1 MIVCAGAEAGSVKLD
16 VLKAGKMGTLAVN
29 MPAESMPAG
38 DMAAE
43 DIAAEGMAAER
54 MLAERMAAASTRM
67 RNCDF
72 VDISVGQR
80 GSTLDKTEQ
89 HQERK
94 RCMRN

>member
-1 MIVCAGAEAGSVKLD
+1 
-16 VLKAGKMGTLAVN
+16 
-29 MPAESMPAG
+29 
-38 DMAAE
+38 
-43 DIAAEGMAAER
+43 
-54 MLAERMAAASTRM
+54 M

>member
-1 MIVCAGAEAGSVKLD
+1 MA
-16 VLKAGKMGTLAVN
+16 
-29 MPAESMPAG
+29 AESMPAG
-38 DMAAE
+38 DRAAE
-43 DIAAEGMAAER
+43 DIAAEGMVAEHMLAER

-89 HQERK
+89 RSEERRVGK
-94 RCMRN
+94 ECLE